1 MTDRWYR
8 MRLFSRAD
16 ASREQRG
23 SRRRARGVVLG
34 AAAAALVLTACGG
47 GGESASGKAV
57 DDAHLTLAS
66 SAISNSLDPAAALSS
81 VGRTYTKQV
90 FDQLVTFD
98 DAGALQPGLATE
110 WKRVDDTSVDFTLRE
125 GVTFSSGATLDAAA
139 IVANVERVLS
149 GDPAYATVAGRIS
162 TVKEAKAV
170 SPEVVR
176 IVTSGPDAVLL
187 NRMTLLDI
195 VDPATFGGDRPS
207 GTGPF
212 EVTAYEPGTKI
223 ELTRNDDSWRASEA
237 VKTVTIQAIPNPTTL
252 ASALRTGEADVIFGL
267 PADIAKQLGSSGFTN
282 IHEPAGSAAIASLI
296 ADAEPALAD
305 ARVREAI
312 NLAINREEFVEAA
325 LGGFGTPNG
334 SQLLQEGY
342 LGYDDSLPS
351 YDFDLDRAKSLIAEA
366 GAEGLELPIATTAMF
381 KSQAEAVAGY
391 LNAVGFKS
399 EVVVQDIS
407 AFIPTLLQKSEYPLL
422 YWQTDY
428 YDLRDITSVSRLG
441 ATAPG
446 QQAHIP
452 VNDYQKLF
460 AQQAGQ
466 LDEKAREADIK
477 KMAKILN
484 EEAGVLFLAWPDN
497 LYTVAP
503 RISELPLSGDSLIQV
518 EAIVVTE

>member
-1 MTDRWYR
+1 
-8 MRLFSRAD
+8 MRLFPKVDVSRA
-16 ASREQRG
+16 ASG
-23 SRRRARGVVLG
+23 IRRRRRTALVG
-34 AAAAALVLTACGG
+34 AAVAALALTACGG
-47 GGESASGKAV
+47 GDEPASGEAV

-98 DAGALQPGLATE
+98 ADGALQPGLATE

-125 GVTFSSGATLDAAA
+125 DVTFSSGAALDAEAV
-139 IVANVERVLS
+139 VANVERVLS
-149 GDPAYATVAGRIS
+149 GDPAYATVAGRIG

-170 SPEVVR
+170 SPQVVR
-176 IVTSGPDAVLL
+176 IITSGPDAVLL

-195 VDPATFGGDRPS
+195 VDPATFGDDRPS

-223 ELTRNDDSWRASEA
+223 ELTRNDDSWRATET
-237 VKTVTIQAIPNPTTL
+237 VKDITIQAIPNPTTL
-252 ASALRTGEADVIFGL
+252 ASALRTGEADVVFGL
-267 PADIAKQLGSSGFTN
+267 PSDIAKQLGGSGFTN
-282 IHEPAGSAAIASLI
+282 VHEPAGSSAITSLI
-296 ADAEPALAD
+296 ADVEPKLAD
-305 ARVREAI
+305 VRVRQAI

-325 LGGFGTPNG
+325 LGGFGAPNG

-342 LGYDDSLPS
+342 LGYDESLPS

-366 GAEGLELPIATTAMF
+366 GAEGLKLPIATTAMF

-391 LNAVGFKS
+391 LNTIGLES

-428 YDLRDITSVSRLG
+428 YDLRDISAVSRFG
-441 ATAPG
+441 PTAPG

-460 AQQAGQ
+460 VQQAGQ
-466 LDEKAREADIK
+466 LDESAREADIK
-477 KMAKILN
+477 QMAKILN
-484 EEAGVLFLAWPDN
+484 EEAGILFLAWPDN

-503 RISELPLSGDSLIQV
+503 RISDLPLSGDSLIQA